1 MSNKSEGFGVVI
13 STSLV
18 VGTMIGSGIFL
29 LPVSLADYGVYGMVG
44 WLLSALGAMAL
55 AFTFANLSRWKP
67 GLGGPYYYSREG
79 IGDFPGFFVAW
90 GYWISCWTG
99 MAGVSIAGA
108 SYLSLIIPGLAAVS
122 WGKSALAIFFVWI
135 FTYINLRGVKSGGE
149 TQLITTL
156 LKTIPLILFILV
168 GIFFVDWE
176 MATTAP
182 ETDASI
188 FSMILAS
195 TALWLWAFLGV
206 ETATIPAEN
215 IKDPKRTIPI
225 ATYVGVTLV
234 AVIYVLA
241 ILVING
247 VMTPSELQQSSG
259 PFADAAGL
267 MLGNWAVY
275 VMIATALFSTLGT
288 LNSNVLIGAQII
300 RAPARHGLLFKQ
312 FSVLNDHGAPSFAIL
327 LSAILTTILIL
338 LNMSDKTVEIF
349 EFTILLST
357 TSLLVPYIF
366 CAAAVF
372 RLHPKE
378 EQGGRTYAQLIFGF
392 AFLFSMW
399 ALGGSGKDAL
409 YWGFLLMMFSVPV
422 YVASKAQSV
431 DSSTEST
438 TEELAE

>member
-1 MSNKSEGFGVVI
+1 MSDKTQGFGVTI

-29 LPVSLADYGVYGMVG
+29 LPVSLANYGIYGMVG
-44 WLLSALGAMAL
+44 WLISALGAMAL
-55 AFTFANLSRWKP
+55 AFTFANLSRWRP
-67 GLGGPYYYSREG
+67 GLGGPYYYSRSG

-108 SYLSLIIPGLAAVS
+108 SYLSLILPGLVAVS
-122 WGKSALAIFFVWI
+122 WGKPALAILFVWL

-156 LKTIPLILFILV
+156 LKTIPLILFIMV
-168 GIFFVDWE
+168 GIFFADWE
-176 MATTAP
+176 QSTAAP
-182 ETDASI
+182 QTDASL

-225 ATYVGVTLV
+225 ATYFGVTLV

-241 ILVING
+241 IIVING
-247 VMTPSELQQSSG
+247 VMTPAQLQQSSG
-259 PFADAAGL
+259 PFADAAGI

-275 VMIATALFSTLGT
+275 VMIATAVFSTLGT

-300 RAPARHGLLFKQ
+300 RAPANDGLLFRQ
-312 FSVLNDHGAPSFAIL
+312 FGALNNRGAPSFAII

-372 RLHPKE
+372 RLQPKE
-378 EQGGRTYAQLIFGF
+378 QQTGRIYAQLIFGF

-409 YWGFLLMMFSVPV
+409 YWGFLLMMASVPI
-422 YVASKAQSV
+422 YVASRAQHNKENMV
-431 DSSTEST
+431 GT
-438 TEELAE
+438 TND